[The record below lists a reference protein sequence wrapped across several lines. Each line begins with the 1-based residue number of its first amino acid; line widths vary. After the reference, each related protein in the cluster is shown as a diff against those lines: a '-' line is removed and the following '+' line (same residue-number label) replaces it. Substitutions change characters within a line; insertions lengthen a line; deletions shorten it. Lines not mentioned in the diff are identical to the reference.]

1 MSYTMFTEKEKL
13 AHLEKAKANMK
24 RGTGSFRSYAMDSGI
39 PGSTF
44 YKWVHAYGYCE
55 DTQESEP
62 DKALVKVWKPVPPV
76 PEAQK
81 FVVDYYGSRIEVNS
95 ENDLVV
101 LLRGIRIAAS
111 I

>member
-39 PGSTF
+39 PRSTF
-44 YKWVHAYGYCE
+44 YKWAHAYGYCE
-55 DTQESEP
+55 DTQENEP
-62 DKALVKVWKPVPPV
+62 DKGLVSLGKPVPFV
-76 PEAQK
+76 NKELT

-95 ENDLVV
+95 EKNLVA
-101 LLRGIRIAAS
+101 LLKGIRIAGS

>member
-24 RGTGSFRSYAMDSGI
+24 RGTGSFCSYAMDFGI
-39 PGSTF
+39 PRSTF
-44 YKWVHAYGYCE
+44 YKWIHAYGYCE

-62 DKALVKVWKPVPPV
+62 DMGLVSLGKPVPIANG
-76 PEAQK
+76 ELT

-95 ENDLVV
+95 ANSLVT
-101 LLRGIRIAAS
+101 LLKGIRKAAS